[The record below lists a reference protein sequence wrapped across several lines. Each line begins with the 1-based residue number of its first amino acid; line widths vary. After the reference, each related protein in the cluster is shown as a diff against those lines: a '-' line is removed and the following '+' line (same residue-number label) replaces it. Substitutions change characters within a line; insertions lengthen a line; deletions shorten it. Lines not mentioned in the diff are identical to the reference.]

1 MKAFFGA
8 DLNNVVFQIKPY
20 FVLYQ
25 CFMNKTVQNAYNTWC
40 KVLRGRNLDGVKEIQ
55 YYSSGFVY

>member
-25 CFMNKTVQNAYNTWC
+25 CFMNKTVQN
-40 KVLRGRNLDGVKEIQ
+40 VSISGVTCWVAEILM
-55 YYSSGFVY
+55 V